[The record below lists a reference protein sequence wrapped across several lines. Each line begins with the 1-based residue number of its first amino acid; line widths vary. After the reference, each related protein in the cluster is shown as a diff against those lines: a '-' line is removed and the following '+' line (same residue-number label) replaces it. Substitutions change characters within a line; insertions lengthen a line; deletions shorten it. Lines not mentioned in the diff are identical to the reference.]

1 VRRPSASAPD
11 NAVVFSGLDNYGKPS
26 DGTVDRLQGDTFH
39 EPLLDEWE
47 PWGTP
52 QANLSIGEYAY
63 LLLARHR
70 ESREWGILRIVGE
83 QFSLLETDHPLPLR
97 SDDGGYIWGQLAV
110 DRSRRSAYTLGIDT
124 EGNICVAR
132 ICYDPVFDGG
142 KAEVTLTEVR
152 GPFPLTAASALLPD
166 GTLVMAGGSD
176 VSPVDN
182 FPAGNNFKNS
192 REVWAFPTED
202 APAKATLPWPWFL
215 VIGLLLLTAGA
226 LLFRR
231 KKAAFVQPEETD
243 VIPAAPLLKEQLSK
257 IIEEE
262 ELFKQPDL
270 RVTDIAARLATNRT
284 YVSAIIKSLSG
295 DSFSTLVNGYR
306 VRHAQK
312 LMQEHPE
319 MSVTEI
325 AEESGFSSRSA
336 FYRNFKDMTGLSP
349 AEWKKATRESL
360 P

>member
-1 VRRPSASAPD
+1 
-11 NAVVFSGLDNYGKPS
+11 
-26 DGTVDRLQGDTFH
+26 
-39 EPLLDEWE
+39 
-47 PWGTP
+47 
-52 QANLSIGEYAY
+52 
-63 LLLARHR
+63 
-70 ESREWGILRIVGE
+70 
-83 QFSLLETDHPLPLR
+83 
-97 SDDGGYIWGQLAV
+97 
-110 DRSRRSAYTLGIDT
+110 
-124 EGNICVAR
+124 
-132 ICYDPVFDGG
+132 
-142 KAEVTLTEVR
+142 
-152 GPFPLTAASALLPD
+152 
-166 GTLVMAGGSD
+166 MAGGSG
-176 VSPVDN
+176 VSPVDD

-231 KKAAFVQPEETD
+231 KKAALVQPEETD

-306 VRHAQK
+306 VRYAQK
-312 LMQEHPE
+312 LMQEHPK

-336 FYRNFKDMTGLSP
+336 FYRNFKDITGLSP
-349 AEWKKATRESL
+349 AEWKRAARESR